1 MSDYTVTV
9 GEGDKS
15 SSWPNPGA
23 EVIHDVEWRLRY
35 GDPSRTDLLVAAH
48 VMAAYGALLGSGSC
62 GANNR
67 VDVLRALMRATRRS

>member
-35 GDPSRTDLLVAAH
+35 GDPSRTDLLVAARE
-48 VMAAYGALLGSGSC
+48 AISSSLIRWALSEEP
-62 GANNR
+62 
-67 VDVLRALMRATRRS
+67 